1 MLSLFSTG
9 SDASGF
15 RLQYM
20 EIYNWGTFHEKIF
33 RLDPRGNNA
42 LLTGANAS
50 GKSTIIDALLTL
62 MVPAKKDRF
71 YNQSSGVEKKGN
83 RTEETYV
90 LGHYGNIRREGERG
104 TSTQALRDQSA
115 YSVLLASFANADMQ
129 MVTVFQVRW
138 FSGGELR
145 RAFGLAHCALEIQR
159 DFQPFDG
166 KGMWRRRL
174 EKAYKGPRTMVEFFD
189 GPVAYA
195 DRLTQLFGMRS
206 VKALGLFNQIVGV
219 KVLEDLDDFIRTNML
234 EEQNAE
240 SQYIL
245 LKDSFKTLMDAK
257 INIEKAR
264 QQIELLKPIAD
275 LAVKIQEADTRC
287 KQLEV
292 DRETAEY
299 WFARKTIEL
308 GKERIEKAEK
318 DCKKLETDR
327 KKLREKEEDLRAE
340 ERSLSM
346 AIENDEVGRKI
357 KDILQDAKHLEK
369 VRDERM
375 KRMDE
380 YNKIAQQLSF
390 SVDPS
395 EETFNEQRDA
405 ATQKLQSLDEENE
418 RQIRTSVALE
428 NERKQIAEQI
438 ESQLHSVD
446 SVKKNRNNI
455 PVRELEIREM
465 ILEHTG
471 ATKEEIPFIGELI
484 RVDEEEQEWEG
495 AVEKILH
502 HFALHLLVPE
512 TYYKEVNRFI
522 NETDLKGRITYYRY
536 LTYNSLA
543 GMEQFEDMGNRLLGK
558 IEIRPDSP
566 YEEWVRDMIFEKY
579 NYACV
584 ESLDEFERYSEKA
597 VTAEGLVKFSKERH
611 EKDDRPHV
619 VRKENYILGWD
630 NQEKM
635 RLLQSEVRK
644 LQERDVEVMN
654 QLNELGADKQKMIRQ
669 SELCHQLID
678 QFTDYDFI
686 NWSEYA
692 ERLQQKLNGKA
703 ELEQNNDRIHTLQKQ
718 LEQVKEAL
726 KQLNQVDIEQKSRS
740 IYGLE
745 NCIEETQKDLE
756 NCQQKIAA
764 QKSVL
769 LTDFEQAYQELQG
782 LAYEQLREEHDSFL
796 ARNNSQ
802 RGKLAQEKGK
812 YENAAKTKIR
822 AFKYPVEYITE
833 KFKDWRSD
841 VDALPED
848 TNVELIGEY
857 QQMLARLEHE
867 NLPKYE
873 KQFDNYLQKTLTDK
887 VGEFRMFFTHWK
899 DAIDENIKM
908 LNESLQDIDYRSQ
921 PTTYIQLVTQ
931 NRINEEINEF
941 RRLLDNA
948 MLDVDVVP
956 GDSKAGKAGDARFI
970 HFRDHIE
977 PFMNRLSDEDWRK
990 RVMDVRTWFTY
1001 RAEEF
1006 NRETGLKE
1014 NTYENMGHLS
1024 GGEKAQLT
1032 YTILGSAI
1040 AYQFGLTKNGMQ
1052 ENSFRFIAIDEAFK
1066 AQDEDKAHYLINL
1079 CKKLHLQLLVVTPN
1093 DNIHIVENDISFVY
1107 FVERQEEKTSWMYSM
1122 SIEQWRAEKSPDKL
1136 L

>member
-33 RLDPRGNNA
+33 RLEPQGNNA

-90 LGHYGNIRREGERG
+90 LGHYGNIQREGERG

-115 YSVLLASFANADMQ
+115 YSVLLASFSNADLQ
-129 MVTVFQVRW
+129 TVTIFQVRW

-166 KGMWRRRL
+166 KGAWRRHL
-174 EKAYKGPRTMVEFFD
+174 EKAYKGNRTMVEFFD
-189 GPVAYA
+189 GPVGYA

-206 VKALGLFNQIVGV
+206 IKALGLFNQIVGV
-219 KVLEDLDDFIRTNML
+219 KVLDDLDEFIRTNML
-234 EEQNAE
+234 EEHNAE

-264 QQIELLKPIAD
+264 QQIELLTPIAE
-275 LAVKIQEADTRC
+275 LAEKIQDADTRF
-287 KQLEV
+287 KQLEI

-318 DCKKLETDR
+318 DCKKMETDR
-327 KKLREKEEDLRAE
+327 KKLREKEEELRAE

-369 VRDERM
+369 IRDERM
-375 KRMDE
+375 KHMDE
-380 YNKIAQQLSF
+380 YNRIAQQLSF
-390 SVDPS
+390 AVDPS
-395 EETFNEQRDA
+395 EEVFQKQRDEA
-405 ATQKLQSLDEENE
+405 QLKLTSLDEEKE
-418 RQIRTSVALE
+418 KQIRQTVALE
-428 NERKQIAEQI
+428 NERKQIADKIEEQ
-438 ESQLHSVD
+438 LRSVD

-465 ILEHTG
+465 ILEQTG

-484 RVDEEEQEWEG
+484 RVDEEEQKWEG

-512 TYYKEVNRFI
+512 TYYREVNRFI

-543 GMEQFEDMGNRLLGK
+543 GLDSFEDMGNRLLGK

-584 ESLDEFERYSEKA
+584 DSLEEFERYSEKA
-597 VTAEGLVKFSKERH
+597 VTSEGLVKFSNERH
-611 EKDDRPHV
+611 EKDDRPHII
-619 VRKENYILGWD
+619 RKENYILGWD

-644 LQERDVEVMN
+644 LQERDVEIMN
-654 QLNELGADKQKMIRQ
+654 QLNDLGSEKQKMLHKY
-669 SELCHQLID
+669 ELCHQLID
-678 QFTDYDFI
+678 QFTDYDAV

-692 ERLQQKLNGKA
+692 DRLQEKLNGKA
-703 ELEQNNDRIHTLQKQ
+703 ELEENNDRIHTLQKQ
-718 LEQVKEAL
+718 LENVKEAL
-726 KQLNQVDIEQKSRS
+726 RQLNQVDIEQKSRS

-745 NCIEETQKDLE
+745 NRIEETQKDLE
-756 NCQQKIAA
+756 TCQLKIAS

-769 LTDFEQAYQELQG
+769 LTDFEKAYQELQG
-782 LAYEQLREEHDSFL
+782 LEYEQLKQEHDTFL
-796 ARNNSQ
+796 ARNNSL
-802 RGKLAQEKGK
+802 RGKLAKEKGN

-857 QQMLARLEHE
+857 QTLLARLQKE

-887 VGEFRMFFTHWK
+887 VGEFRMFFMHWK

-908 LNESLQDIDYRSQ
+908 LNESLQGIDYRNQ

-931 NRINEEINEF
+931 NRINEEMSEF
-941 RRLLDNA
+941 RRLIDKA
-948 MLDVDVVP
+948 MPDMQSDP
-956 GDSKAGKAGDARFI
+956 TDGDARRI

-977 PFMNRLSDEDWRK
+977 PFMNRLADEEWRK
-990 RVMDVRTWFTY
+990 RVMDVRSWFTY

-1040 AYQFGLTKNGMQ
+1040 AYQFGLTKGGQQ

-1066 AQDEDKAHYLINL
+1066 AQDEDKARYLINL

-1107 FVERQEEKTSWMYSM
+1107 FVERKEEKTSWMYSM
-1122 SIEQWRAEKSPDKL
+1122 TIEQWKAEKSPERL
-1136 L
+1136 F

>member
-33 RLDPRGNNA
+33 RLDPQGNNA

-90 LGHYGNIRREGERG
+90 LGHYGNIQREGERG
-104 TSTQALRDQSA
+104 TSTQALRDQST
-115 YSVLLASFANADMQ
+115 YSVLLASFANADLQ
-129 MVTVFQVRW
+129 TVTIFQVRW

-206 VKALGLFNQIVGV
+206 IKALGLFNQIVGV
-219 KVLEDLDDFIRTNML
+219 KVLEDLDEFIRTNML

-257 INIEKAR
+257 INIEKSR

-275 LAVKIQEADTRC
+275 LAVKIQDADTRC

-308 GKERIEKAEK
+308 GKDRIEKAEK

-327 KKLREKEEDLRAE
+327 QKLREKEEDLRAE
-340 ERSLSM
+340 ERSLSL

-380 YNKIAQQLSF
+380 YNRIAQQLAF

-395 EETFNEQRDA
+395 EETFQKQRDA
-405 ATQKLQSLDEENE
+405 ATEKLQSLDEEKE
-418 RQIRTSVALE
+418 KQIRQTVALE
-428 NERKQIAEQI
+428 NERKQIADQI
-438 ESQLHSVD
+438 ETQLHSVD

-484 RVDEEEQEWEG
+484 RVDEEEQQWEG

-543 GMEQFEDMGNRLLGK
+543 GLDQFEDMGNRLLGK

-584 ESLDEFERYSEKA
+584 DSLEEFERYSEKA
-597 VTAEGLVKFSKERH
+597 VTAEGLVKFSNERH

-644 LQERDVEVMN
+644 LQERDVEIMN
-654 QLNELGADKQKMIRQ
+654 SLNELGADKQKMLRQ

-678 QFTDYDFI
+678 QFTDYDAI

-692 ERLQQKLNGKA
+692 ERLQEKLNGKA

-745 NCIEETQKDLE
+745 NRIEETQKDLE
-756 NCQQKIAA
+756 NCQQKIAS

-769 LTDFEQAYQELQG
+769 LTDFEKAYEELQG
-782 LAYEQLREEHDSFL
+782 LEYEQLKEEHDSFL

-812 YENAAKTKIR
+812 YENAAKNKIR

-848 TNVELIGEY
+848 THVELIGEY

-887 VGEFRMFFTHWK
+887 VGEFRMFFMHWK

-908 LNESLQDIDYRSQ
+908 LNESLHDIDYRSQ

-941 RRLLDNA
+941 RRLLDQA
-948 MLDVDVVP
+948 MPDTQSAP
-956 GDSKAGKAGDARFI
+956 MEGDARYI

-977 PFMNRLSDEDWRK
+977 PFMNRLADEDWRK

>member
-33 RLDPRGNNA
+33 RLDPQGNNA

-90 LGHYGNIRREGERG
+90 LGHYGNIQKEGERG

-115 YSVLLASFANADMQ
+115 YSVLLASFSNADQ
-129 MVTVFQVRW
+129 QTVTVFQVRW

-145 RAFGLAHCALEIQR
+145 RTFGLAHCALEIQR

-166 KGMWRRRL
+166 KGIWRRRL
-174 EKAYKGPRTMVEFFD
+174 EKEYKGNRTMVEFFD
-189 GPVAYA
+189 GPVGYA
-195 DRLTQLFGMRS
+195 DRMTQLFGMRS
-206 VKALGLFNQIVGV
+206 TKALGLFNQIVGV
-219 KVLEDLDDFIRTNML
+219 KVLDDLDEFIRTNML
-234 EEQNAE
+234 EEHNAE
-240 SQYIL
+240 SKYIL

-257 INIEKAR
+257 TNIEKSR
-264 QQIELLKPIAD
+264 QQIELLTPIAE
-275 LAVKIQEADTRC
+275 LAEKIQDADARL
-287 KQLEV
+287 KQLEI

-318 DCKKLETDR
+318 DCKKMEADR
-327 KKLREKEEDLRAE
+327 MKLREKEEDLRAE
-340 ERSLSM
+340 ERSLSL

-369 VRDERM
+369 IRDERM

-380 YNKIAQQLSF
+380 YNRIARQLAFSTDPTEEVFVQQRETAQQK
-390 SVDPS
+390 V
-395 EETFNEQRDA
+395 
-405 ATQKLQSLDEENE
+405 QSLDEEKE
-418 RQIRTSVALE
+418 EQIRQTVSLE
-428 NERKQIAEQI
+428 NERKQIAGKI
-438 ESQLHSVD
+438 EEQLHSVD

-465 ILEHTG
+465 ILAETG
-471 ATKEEIPFIGELI
+471 ATKEEIPFIGELV
-484 RVDEEEQEWEG
+484 RVNEEEQQWEG

-512 TYYKEVNRFI
+512 KYYREVNRFI
-522 NETDLKGRITYYRY
+522 NDTDLKGRITYYRY
-536 LTYNSLA
+536 LTYNSLS
-543 GMEQFEDMGNRLLGK
+543 GMDCFEDMGNRLLGK

-566 YEEWVRDMIFEKY
+566 YEEWARDMIYEKY

-584 ESLDEFERYSEKA
+584 DSLEEFERYSEKA
-597 VTAEGLVKFSKERH
+597 VTAEGLVKFSNERH
-611 EKDDRPHV
+611 EKDDRPHII
-619 VRKENYILGWD
+619 RKENYILGWD

-644 LQERDVEVMN
+644 LQEHDVELLN
-654 QLNELGADKQKMIRQ
+654 QLNALGVEKQKMLQRY
-669 SELCHQLID
+669 ELYHQLID
-678 QFTDYDFI
+678 QFTDYDQV

-692 ERLQQKLNGKA
+692 ERLQEKLNGKA
-703 ELEQNNDRIHTLQKQ
+703 ELEENNDRIHTLQKQ
-718 LEQVKEAL
+718 LEGVKESL
-726 KQLNQVDIEQKSRS
+726 RQLNQVDIEQKSRS

-745 NCIEETQKDLE
+745 NRIEETQRDLDA
-756 NCQQKIAA
+756 CQQKIAT
-764 QKSVL
+764 QKHVL
-769 LTDFEQAYQELQG
+769 LTDFEKAYEELQG
-782 LAYEQLREEHDSFL
+782 LEYEQLKQEHDAFL
-796 ARNNSQ
+796 ARNNNLRSKL
-802 RGKLAQEKGK
+802 GKEKGN
-812 YENAAKTKIR
+812 YENSAKTKIR
-822 AFKYPVEYITE
+822 AFKYPVEYITD

-848 TNVELIGEY
+848 SNVELIGEY
-857 QQMLARLEHE
+857 QLLLARLQKE

-887 VGEFRMFFTHWK
+887 VGEFRMFFMHWK

-908 LNESLQDIDYRSQ
+908 LNESLQGIDYRPQ
-921 PTTYIQLVTQ
+921 PATYIQLVTQ
-931 NRINEEINEF
+931 NRINEEISEF
-941 RRLLDNA
+941 RRLIDKA
-948 MLDVDVVP
+948 MPETQADLME
-956 GDSKAGKAGDARFI
+956 GEARRI

-977 PFMNRLSDEDWRK
+977 PFMNRLADEEWRK
-990 RVMDVRTWFTY
+990 RVMDVRSWFTY

-1040 AYQFGLTKNGMQ
+1040 AYQFGLTKSGQQ

-1066 AQDEDKAHYLINL
+1066 AQDEDKARYLINL

-1107 FVERQEEKTSWMYSM
+1107 FVERKEEKTSWMYSM
-1122 SIEQWRAEKSPDKL
+1122 TIEQWKGEKSPDRL
-1136 L
+1136 F